1 MTVRIKRKLQGEWLV
16 LFVLTLPFFF
26 FLFINV
32 FQLSDAIKYL
42 IDIAWVILLVLL
54 VIGRKTLPNR
64 SIKKVVAV
72 IGCFVA
78 LTAIVYIASYQSIL
92 YYLWGMRNNL
102 RFYVFLIAC
111 VMFLTKE
118 SSNAYFTF
126 MDRLFFVN
134 FIVTL
139 FQFLFLHTRQDYLG
153 GIFGIQKGCNGYT
166 NIFILIVVIWHTL
179 KYINGQES
187 FGKCAS
193 RCLMGLLVAALA
205 ELKVFFVE
213 FLLTV
218 VLATLF
224 TKFSARKLWIIVVAA
239 LGLFVALEVINQL
252 FPHFANWFSMEGIL
266 KIIASRSGY
275 TNSNDMN
282 RLTFFSISMERF
294 LDTWPRKLFGL
305 GLGNCDYASGFDFL
319 TTPFYSMHRN
329 LHYTWL
335 SSAFLLLET
344 GIVGFGLYLWVFVQI
359 YLGARQRQKKG
370 LADPILCQMARIMA
384 VMCPILVIYNSSL
397 RTEAGYMVYF
407 VLALPFLKK
416 DGRKRSSAFDK
427 GKEVANVEKG

>member
-64 SIKKVVAV
+64 SIKKIVAV

-294 LDTWPRKLFGL
+294 LDTWPRKLVGL

-416 DGRKRSSAFDK
+416 DGRTRSAAFDK

>member
-416 DGRKRSSAFDK
+416 DGRTRSSAFDK